1 MRASRRPTGIGFL
14 GRTALIGLFVGALPA
29 GALAETGV
37 TDTTIKIGLFGPLTG
52 GAAIHGQPVN
62 NGPISVYMEQNE
74 KGGVHGRKFVF
85 VQDDSACE
93 ATKALAA
100 VKKLIHQNRVFMI
113 HGGTCSTA
121 VAATTEEVVKSGVP
135 HLLMAATMDSL
146 TAPVKKNVYTVQMTG
161 SADGRGMA
169 RFAASMPGVKKVAI
183 VGRNNDWAE
192 TKIRPMRQYFKEK
205 GIEVVARETLEANAS
220 DATAQALKLKSVDP
234 DVIILVNYPTEAATL
249 IRDAWKYGLRSKS
262 KDSPA
267 VIVSTPDL
275 LDLVERVGN
284 KEALRDLYG
293 ITVIAGPFGSPEMKK
308 WEGIRYKHFPKDI
321 KKSVAYQGV
330 AGATVV
336 IEALK
341 KAGRD
346 LTREKFLAAMEGTK
360 SLKDHGASCSISFS
374 ASSHQGCNDPTVWTL
389 LPDGRVVNLGPVWR
403 DLSKN

>member
-1 MRASRRPTGIGFL
+1 MRITRRQKANGSVLKAALLGFAVGLVPL
-14 GRTALIGLFVGALPA
+14 GAH
-29 GALAETGV
+29 AESGV

-74 KGGVHGRKFVF
+74 MGGVHGRTFEFVEE
-85 VQDDSACE
+85 DSACE

-100 VKKLIHQNRVFMI
+100 VKKLIHQDEVFMI

-146 TAPVKKNVYTVQMTG
+146 TSPVMNNIFTVQMTG
-161 SADGRGMA
+161 SVDGHGMA
-169 RFAASMPGVKKVAI
+169 RFAASMPGVEKVAI

-192 TKIRPMRQYFKEK
+192 TKIRPMRELFEQQ

-220 DATAQALKLKSVDP
+220 DATAQVLKLQGVDP
-234 DVIILVNYPTEAATL
+234 DVIILVNYPTEASTL
-249 IRDAWKYGLRSKS
+249 IRDAWKYGLRTASE
-262 KDSPA
+262 DSPA
-267 VIVSTPDL
+267 IIVSTPDL
-275 LDLVERVGN
+275 VDLVERVGN

-293 ITVIAGPFGSPEMKK
+293 ITVIAGPFGSPEMEK
-308 WEGIRYKHFPKDI
+308 WESIRYKHFPDDI
-321 KKSVAYQGV
+321 RKSVAYQGV

-341 KAGRD
+341 AAGPD
-346 LTREKFLAAMEGTK
+346 LTREKFIEAMENIEGLT
-360 SLKDHGASCSISFS
+360 DHGASCSVSFS
-374 ASSHQGCNDPTVWTL
+374 ANSHQGCNDPTVWTL
-389 LPDGRVVNLGPVWR
+389 LPDGRVVNMGPTWK
-403 DLSKN
+403 DPSTL

>member
-1 MRASRRPTGIGFL
+1 MRIPRRPTKL
-14 GRTALIGLFVGALPA
+14 GLMLKTALISLVLGALSS
-29 GALAETGV
+29 GAYAEMGV

-74 KGGVHGRKFVF
+74 MGGVHGRMFEF
-85 VQDDSACE
+85 VQEDSACE

-100 VKKLIHQNRVFMI
+100 VKKLIHQDEVFMI

-121 VAATTEEVVKSGVP
+121 VAATTEEVVKTGTP

-146 TAPVKKNVYTVQMTG
+146 TAPVKENVFTVQMTG

-169 RFAASMPGVKKVAI
+169 RFAASMPGVEKVAI

-192 TKIRPMRQYFKEK
+192 TKIRPMRELFEEQ

-220 DATAQALKLKSVDP
+220 DATAQVLKLKNVDP
-234 DVIILVNYPTEAATL
+234 DVIILVNYPTEASTL
-249 IRDAWKYGLRSKS
+249 IRDAWKYGLRTDSA
-262 KDSPA
+262 DSPA

-284 KEALRDLYG
+284 KEALQDLYG
-293 ITVIAGPFGSPEMKK
+293 ITVIAGPFGSPEMEK
-308 WEGIRYKHFPKDI
+308 WEGIRYKHFPNDI
-321 KKSVAYQGV
+321 RKSVAYQGV

-341 KAGRD
+341 EAGPD
-346 LTREKFLAAMEGTK
+346 LTRENFLAAMERTQGL
-360 SLKDHGASCSISFS
+360 SDHGASCSISFS

-389 LPDGRVVNLGPVWR
+389 LPDGRVINVGPEYR
-403 DLSKN
+403 DPGEL